1 MRAVMTEKQ
10 GLSSLMSP
18 AYEQEST
25 DKTGN
30 QDKSSVRLVCV
41 MYSTI
46 MHAQTDSTPP
56 PPPHNPGFSLLSQ
69 CSLTVLWSVSQG
81 FS

>member
-18 AYEQEST
+18 AYEQESN

-30 QDKSSVRLVCV
+30 QGKSSVSLCNVQHHNACTDRQHPTTTTQPRLLASVSVFFDRSLVCF
-41 MYSTI
+41 
-46 MHAQTDSTPP
+46 
-56 PPPHNPGFSLLSQ
+56 PG
-69 CSLTVLWSVSQG
+69 V
-81 FS
+81 

>member
-30 QDKSSVRLVCV
+30 QDKSSVRLRCLCNVQHHNAC
-41 MYSTI
+41 
-46 MHAQTDSTPP
+46 TDRQHPTTTTQPR
-56 PPPHNPGFSLLSQ
+56 LLA
-69 CSLTVLWSVSQG
+69 SVSVFFDRSLVCFPG
-81 FS
+81 V

>member
-30 QDKSSVRLVCV
+30 QDKSSVSLGRLCNVQHHNAC
-41 MYSTI
+41 
-46 MHAQTDSTPP
+46 TDRQH
-56 PPPHNPGFSLLSQ
+56 PPHTHTTQASRFCLS
-69 CSLTVLWSVSQG
+69 VLWSVSLG

>member
-18 AYEQEST
+18 AYEQESN

-30 QDKSSVRLVCV
+30 QDKSSVRLRRLCNVQHHNAC
-41 MYSTI
+41 
-46 MHAQTDSTPP
+46 TDST

-69 CSLTVLWSVSQG
+69 CSLTVLWSVSLG